1 MPDTPV
7 PAQRRQIPPRRVLAL
22 SLPNLALDRQAA
34 LAAAAGDDQA
44 ARDWRH
50 GPAACHAPG
59 PRGPVLT
66 AISQT
71 ARDQGVRP
79 GMTLAEARAR
89 LATIRLAP
97 ADPRGDRHLLAR
109 LADMADRFS
118 PAVALDGG
126 RGLLLDIT
134 GVAHL
139 FGGEAALAAR
149 AVHLLSRQGRL
160 TIRTAIAPGPLAASV
175 LARHRQPSL
184 IITPD
189 GADAAAALAHAV
201 GPLPI
206 EAIVEDHPQAV
217 QGLARLG
224 IRRIDALNA
233 LPRQSVAER
242 FGPDVIAALDR
253 LYGRMADPLHP
264 RRPPAAVEAR
274 ISWAEPIGRAE
285 DIAAA
290 TASLVDSLARDL
302 ATAGLG
308 ARQLLLS
315 AHIVDG
321 AVRSAELGLA
331 MASRDPVHLMRL
343 LAERLDRIDPGLG
356 IEVMVLSAPRVQRQG
371 MADRAL
377 PGLVSCS
384 LPAGLTGRGQAVPAG
399 QPVVI
404 AALIDRIDARLGS
417 GRVRAVQIDAAV
429 LPEAVA
435 RLVSATGQAIGLD
448 RPPTRHPAAL
458 AGPHRP
464 TAPRPPRL
472 LPRPEPVTVIA
483 ALPDDPPAQLRWRG
497 RLHRVRLADGPER
510 LHGPWWQMP
519 GQVPGQVT
527 ETRDYYRIE
536 TWDGDRLWVFRAG
549 TAPGLGADIPPTGT
563 EEPGWFVPGWFV
575 PGWFV
580 HGIFP

>member
-1 MPDTPV
+1 M
-7 PAQRRQIPPRRVLAL
+7 
-22 SLPNLALDRQAA
+22 
-34 LAAAAGDDQA
+34 
-44 ARDWRH
+44 
-50 GPAACHAPG
+50 
-59 PRGPVLT
+59 
-66 AISQT
+66 
-71 ARDQGVRP
+71 
-79 GMTLAEARAR
+79 
-89 LATIRLAP
+89 
-97 ADPRGDRHLLAR
+97 
-109 LADMADRFS
+109 
-118 PAVALDGG
+118 
-126 RGLLLDIT
+126 
-134 GVAHL
+134 
-139 FGGEAALAAR
+139 AAR
-149 AVHLLSRQGRL
+149 AAQLLSRQGRL

-290 TASLVDSLARDL
+290 TASLVDRLAGDL

-356 IEVMVLSAPRVQRQG
+356 IEVMVLSAPRVQRLG
-371 MADRAL
+371 VADRAL
-377 PGLVSCS
+377 PGLVSGA
-384 LPAGLTGRGQAVPAG
+384 LPGLISCALPGLSGRGQAVPAG
-399 QPVVI
+399 QPVAI

-448 RPPTRHPAAL
+448 NLPTRAPAAL
-458 AGPHRP
+458 DGPHRP
-464 TAPRPPRL
+464 TAPDRHGCCH
-472 LPRPEPVTVIA
+472 
-483 ALPDDPPAQLRWRG
+483 DPNRSP
-497 RLHRVRLADGPER
+497 
-510 LHGPWWQMP
+510 
-519 GQVPGQVT
+519 
-527 ETRDYYRIE
+527 
-536 TWDGDRLWVFRAG
+536 
-549 TAPGLGADIPPTGT
+549 
-563 EEPGWFVPGWFV
+563 
-575 PGWFV
+575 
-580 HGIFP
+580 